1 MTTLKY
7 LTADKLEIHSKN
19 VRSRAGYTDE
29 SIARLA
35 VSIKSLGLLQSLV
48 VQQEPDSERIGVL
61 AGGRRFHAIAANIKS
76 KAMPADTKIPCL
88 VVPKGVDTV
97 TAISYAENEM
107 QERMDP
113 LSEFEAFAAMVDE
126 GMTIDQIAEDF
137 STDIRSVKE
146 RLRYGKVH
154 PNIREA
160 ARERRITLDSMKAF
174 ACHPCQ
180 STQLRTFKALS
191 KDEGVQAWR
200 VRDVLNAEDIR
211 GDDPMAL
218 AVMDAYR
225 AADGEVVD
233 GLFPEDTRLKD
244 RALVEA
250 LLLKHLSDQ
259 AEGIAEAEG
268 FAWGAGSLTYDVAE
282 IGSYGRIYPKPR
294 TPNKREAKR
303 IEKIAER
310 IEAIEVEMEDEELSQ
325 EAYEALE
332 EEIYDLNDEAEAIQN
347 DYDKA
352 ELKHAGV
359 FAIWRHGEISI
370 ERGFVKPEA
379 LSALRGDEE
388 SSGDAAPASVS
399 SLGDGPDRM
408 DDPEPLTAK
417 LSQALRDDLAVERA
431 TIVAANI
438 AADPGL
444 AYDMVVFALAKRMI
458 APSFADMGGLSL
470 SAHPSHRH
478 HSRPEA
484 QAADVSEALAA
495 AHDALDLSFCDSGL
509 STGAQFRAFQTLD
522 AEMKAAILAHAVSG
536 AIDPALAA
544 TGAYRDSFA
553 EAFIAQSVPDI
564 RNHWTPS
571 DANYWSRVTRPMMLG
586 VLKDDLGM
594 EQEAETYASA
604 KKSTLSAF
612 MGKLFAEPF
621 ATLSA
626 EQHAA
631 VAAWTPAV
639 METAPPGDVEINP
652 ESDAQELDTA
662 GTAPDHAVAA

>member
-19 VRSRAGYTDE
+19 VRARAGYSDE
-29 SIARLA
+29 SIVRLA

-61 AGGRRFHAIAANIKS
+61 AGGRRLHAIAANIKS
-76 KAMPADTKIPCL
+76 KDMPADTKIPCL

-107 QERMDP
+107 QEQMDP

-126 GMTIDQIAEDF
+126 GMTVPQIAEDF

-154 PNIREA
+154 PDIREA
-160 ARERRITLDSMKAF
+160 ARAREITLDAMKAF

-180 STQLRTFKALS
+180 STQLRTYQALS
-191 KDEGVQAWR
+191 KEDGVLAWR

-218 AVMDAYR
+218 TVIDAYR
-225 AADGEVVD
+225 AAKGEVVD

-244 RALVEA
+244 RPLVEA
-250 LLLKHLSDQ
+250 LLLKHLTEQ
-259 AEGIAEAEG
+259 AEATADAEG
-268 FAWGAGSLTYDVAE
+268 FTWGAGSLTYDIAE

-294 TPNKREAKR
+294 TPNKRETKR

-310 IEAIEVEMEDEELSQ
+310 IEAIEIEMEDEELSQ
-325 EAYEALE
+325 EAYDALE
-332 EEIYDLNDEAEAIQN
+332 DEIYDLNDEAEAIQN
-347 DYDKA
+347 AYDKT

-359 FAIWRHGEISI
+359 FAIWRNGEVSI
-370 ERGFVKPEA
+370 ERGFVKAEDLP
-379 LSALRGDEE
+379 ALRGDDEGSDGVSVPDDPAQR
-388 SSGDAAPASVS
+388 SSLDEASDPAPA
-399 SLGDGPDRM
+399 G
-408 DDPEPLTAK
+408 EK

-431 TIVAANI
+431 TIVAANV

-444 AYDMVVFALAKRMI
+444 AYDMAVFTLAKRI
-458 APSFADMGGLSL
+458 VAPSYSEIGGLGF
-470 SAHPSHRH
+470 SATPAHRH

-484 QAADVSEALAA
+484 QSEDIAEALTA
-495 AHDALDLSFCDSGL
+495 AHAALNLSFCDSGL
-509 STGAQFRAFQTLD
+509 STGAQFRAFQALD
-522 AEMKAAILAHAVSG
+522 VEMKGAILAYAVS
-536 AIDPALAA
+536 AAVTPALASSDPN
-544 TGAYRDSFA
+544 RDSFA
-553 EAFIAQSVPDI
+553 DAFIAQAVPDI
-564 RNHWTPS
+564 RTHWTPW

-586 VLKDDLGM
+586 VLKGDLGL
-594 EQEAETYASA
+594 EQEAETHASA

-631 VAAWTPAV
+631 VAAWRPAV
-639 METAPPGDVEINP
+639 METAAPEDVDVDPGAVDEDVEPN
-652 ESDAQELDTA
+652 
-662 GTAPDHAVAA
+662 GVAPDQAAAA

>member
-7 LTADKLEIHSKN
+7 LTADRLEIHSKN
-19 VRSRAGYTDE
+19 VRARVGYTEE
-29 SIARLA
+29 SITRLA

-48 VQQEPDSERIGVL
+48 VQQEPDSEKIGVL
-61 AGGRRFHAIAANIKS
+61 AGGRRLHALALNIKT
-76 KAMPADTKIPCL
+76 KAIPADTKIPCL

-107 QERMDP
+107 QEQMDP

-137 STDIRSVKE
+137 STEIRSVKE

-154 PNIREA
+154 PDIREA
-160 ARERRITLDSMKAF
+160 ARGRQITLDAMKAF

-180 STQLRTFKALS
+180 NTQLRTFAALS
-191 KDEGVQAWR
+191 KDDGVQAWR

-211 GDDPMAL
+211 GDDPMAF

-225 AADGEVVD
+225 AAKGEVVD

-250 LLLKHLSDQ
+250 LLLKHLTEQ
-259 AEGIAEAEG
+259 AEAVADAEG
-268 FAWGAGSLTYDVAE
+268 FAWGAGSLTYDVSE
-282 IGSYGRIYPKPR
+282 IGTYGRIYPKQR
-294 TPNKREAKR
+294 EPNKRETKR

-310 IEAIEVEMEDEELSQ
+310 IEAIEIEMEDEELSQ
-325 EAYEALE
+325 EAYDALE

-347 DYDKA
+347 AFDRT
-352 ELKHAGV
+352 ELKRAGV
-359 FAIWRHGEISI
+359 FAIWRNGEVSI
-370 ERGFVKPEA
+370 ERGFVKPEDLA
-379 LSALRGDEE
+379 ALRGDDEP
-388 SSGDAAPASVS
+388 SDDASVA
-399 SLGDGPDRM
+399 GENAGTDTFGRT
-408 DDPEPLTAK
+408 DDPAPVEVK

-431 TIVAANI
+431 MIVAANI
-438 AADPGL
+438 AVDPGL
-444 AYDMVVFALAKRMI
+444 AYDMAVFTLAQRII
-458 APSFADMGGLSL
+458 APSFADMGGLAL
-470 SAHPSHRH
+470 SANASHRH

-484 QAADVSEALAA
+484 QTEDVAEALTA

-509 STGAQFRAFQTLD
+509 TTGAQFRSFQALD
-522 AEMKAAILAHAVSG
+522 PEMKAAILAYTISVM
-536 AIDPALAA
+536 INPALAPN
-544 TGAYRDSFA
+544 GEYRDSFVD
-553 EAFIAQSVPDI
+553 AFISQAVPDV
-564 RNHWTPS
+564 RAHWTPS
-571 DANYWSRVTRPMMLG
+571 DANYWSRVTRPMMLS
-586 VLKDDLGM
+586 VLKDDLGL
-594 EQEAETYASA
+594 EQEAETHASA

-631 VAAWTPAV
+631 VGAWVPAV
-639 METAPPGDVEINP
+639 METAAPD
-652 ESDAQELDTA
+652 DADTA
-662 GTAPDHAVAA
+662 AADEVEAADDAADQAVAA